1 MGTIFN
7 IQTEY
12 KSIIKALIDNG
23 GELNDELQTAI
34 EITQKELYRKTES
47 YSYAIKEIDGEISI
61 IKEEIERLQG
71 LINSRDKAIKRMK
84 DVILNAMETFEIDK
98 IETPLIKI
106 SIRESEA
113 VEVINEAQIPDIYFA
128 EKTTKT
134 LSKTMIKEAIKSGA
148 SIDGAIIK
156 INKSLQIK

>member
-1 MGTIFN
+1 M
-7 IQTEY
+7 
-12 KSIIKALIDNG
+12 
-23 GELNDELQTAI
+23 
-34 EITQKELYRKTES
+34 
-47 YSYAIKEIDGEISI
+47 
-61 IKEEIERLQG
+61 QG
-71 LINSRDKAIKRMK
+71 LINSRDNAIKRMK
-84 DVILNAMETFEIDK
+84 DVILNAMETFEINK

-134 LSKTMIKEAIKSGA
+134 ISKTMIKEAIKSGA

-156 INKSLQIK
+156 TNKSLQIK

>member
-23 GELNDELQTAI
+23 GELTDELQTEI
-34 EITQKELYRKTES
+34 EISQKELYKKTES
-47 YSYAIKEIDGEISI
+47 YSWAIKEIDGEISI

-113 VEVINEAQIPDIYFA
+113 VEVINEAQIPDIYFS
-128 EKTTKT
+128 EKTTKM

-156 INKSLQIK
+156 TNKSLQIK

>member
-23 GELNDELQTAI
+23 GELTDELQTAI
-34 EITQKELYRKTES
+34 EISQKELYKKTES
-47 YSYAIKEIDGEISI
+47 YSWAIKEIDGEISI

-71 LINSRDKAIKRMK
+71 LINSRDNAIKRMK
-84 DVILNAMETFEIDK
+84 DVILNAMETFEINK

-134 LSKTMIKEAIKSGA
+134 ISKTMIKEAIKSGA

-156 INKSLQIK
+156 TNKSLQIK

>member
-34 EITQKELYRKTES
+34 EISQKELYKKTES
-47 YSYAIKEIDGEISI
+47 YSWAIKEIDGEISI

-71 LINSRDKAIKRMK
+71 LINSRDNAIKRMK

-98 IETPLIKI
+98 IETPLIRCNECHYKYLN
-106 SIRESEA
+106 SI
-113 VEVINEAQIPDIYFA
+113 INL
-128 EKTTKT
+128 TN
-134 LSKTMIKEAIKSGA
+134 IKEHV
-148 SIDGAIIK
+148 
-156 INKSLQIK
+156 

>member
-23 GELNDELQTAI
+23 GELTDELQTAI
-34 EITQKELYRKTES
+34 EISQKELYKKTES
-47 YSYAIKEIDGEISI
+47 YSLAIKEIDGEISI

-71 LINSRDKAIKRMK
+71 LINSRDNAIKRMK
-84 DVILNAMETFEIDK
+84 DVILNAMETFEINK

-134 LSKTMIKEAIKSGA
+134 ISKTMIKEAIKSGA

-156 INKSLQIK
+156 TNKSLQIK

>member
-61 IKEEIERLQG
+61 IKEEIERLQC

-84 DVILNAMETFEIDK
+84 DVILKAMETFEIDK
-98 IETPLIKI
+98 IETPMIKI
-106 SIRESEA
+106 SVRESEA

>member
-23 GELNDELQTAI
+23 GELTDELQTEI
-34 EITQKELYRKTES
+34 EISQKELYKKTES
-47 YSYAIKEIDGEISI
+47 YSWAIKEIDGEISI

-113 VEVINEAQIPDIYFA
+113 VEVINEAQIPDIYFSK
-128 EKTTKT
+128 KTTEM

>member
-1 MGTIFN
+1 MAN
-7 IQTEY
+7 IYKIETEY
-12 KSIIKALIDNG
+12 RDIISVLVENG
-23 GELNDELQTAI
+23 GELTPEIEQALQI
-34 EITQKELYRKTES
+34 NQKDLYRKSES
-47 YSYAIKEIDGEISI
+47 YAYAIKELDGEIDI
-61 IKEEIERLQG
+61 IKSEIERLQA
-71 LINSRDKAIKRMK
+71 LISKRDKSISRMK
-84 DVILNAMETFEIDK
+84 ETVLKAMELYEIEK
-98 IETPLIKI
+98 IETPMIKI
-106 SIRESEA
+106 SVRESEA

>member
-34 EITQKELYRKTES
+34 EITQKELYKKTES
-47 YSYAIKEIDGEISI
+47 YSWAIKEIDGEISI